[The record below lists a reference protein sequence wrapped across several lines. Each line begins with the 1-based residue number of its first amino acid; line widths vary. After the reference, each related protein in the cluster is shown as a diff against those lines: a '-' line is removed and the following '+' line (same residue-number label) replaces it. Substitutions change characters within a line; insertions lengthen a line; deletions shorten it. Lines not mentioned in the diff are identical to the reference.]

1 MMIILRNLRI
11 KFRLWLLTILA
22 LVGVIIITLISL
34 IMFNRTL
41 LQEKEFQV
49 RKLVESAYSII
60 EDYHGR
66 FLKGEFD
73 ETAAKTAALNTIRSM
88 RFDNG
93 NYFWVNDM
101 TAKMIMHPIKPALE
115 NKDLSDFKDPAG
127 KKLFSV
133 MVDTVKKN
141 GEGIVP
147 YLWPKPGSEK
157 PVAKVSYVKGFTPWG
172 WVVGSGIYIDDVEVA
187 FQEKLL
193 ILVLVVAVILGLF
206 IILSY
211 IITKSIIFPIQKTT
225 LAMNDISQ
233 GGGDLTARLDS
244 DGNDEVTELAEAFNR
259 YTSKI
264 HKIICQVKDASDV
277 LSKSSSELLGFSD
290 QTNNDMM
297 RQRSETQ
304 QVSTAVTEMS
314 ATIKDIA
321 ESSRSASQ
329 SANDAEKESINGET
343 VVTEAVESI
352 NNLASEVDKSANV
365 VNRLES
371 ESEAIGSVLDVIRG
385 IAEQTNLLALNAA
398 IEAARAGEQGRGFAV
413 VADEVRTLASRT
425 QESTQEIQQMIENL
439 QSGSSEAVKVMQ
451 NSRDTTQLTVEK
463 AEEAAQS
470 LKKIASSIVIISEMN
485 RKIAQA
491 ADEQSIVAT
500 EIDRSIVQI
509 SDLADQGTDN
519 TTKVSSA
526 SEKLSS
532 LSGELEKLVYQF
544 KV

>member
-1 MMIILRNLRI
+1 MMNLLRNLRI

-22 LVGVIIITLISL
+22 LAGVIIITFISL

-41 LQEKEFQV
+41 LQEKEYQV

-73 ETAAKTAALNTIRSM
+73 EIVAKTSALNTIKSM

-101 TAKMIMHPIKPALE
+101 TAKMIMHPIKPALD

-133 MVDTVKKN
+133 MVDTVKIN

-157 PVAKVSYVKGFTPWG
+157 PVAKVSYVKGFAPWG
-172 WVVGSGIYIDDVEVA
+172 WIVGSGIYIDDVEA
-187 FQEKLL
+187 SFQEKLS
-193 ILVLVVAVILGLF
+193 ILVIVVAVILGLF

-244 DGNDEVTELAEAFNR
+244 DGKDEVTELAEAFNR

-439 QSGSSEAVKVMQ
+439 QSGSSEAVNVMQ

-470 LKKIASSIVIISEMN
+470 LKKISSSIVIISEMN

-491 ADEQSIVAT
+491 ADEQSIVST

-509 SDLADQGTDN
+509 SDLADQGTEN

-532 LSGELEKLVYQF
+532 LSGELEKLVDQF